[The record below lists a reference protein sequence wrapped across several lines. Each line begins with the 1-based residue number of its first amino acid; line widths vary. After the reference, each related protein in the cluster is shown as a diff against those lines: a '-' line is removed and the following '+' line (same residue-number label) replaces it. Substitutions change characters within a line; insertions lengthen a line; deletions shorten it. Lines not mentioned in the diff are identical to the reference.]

1 MASDPDW
8 QRELK
13 EAEDALNARADQMGR
28 LKTEFDHNLN
38 KLSESYYPKMRPLK
52 IQVYNSQQHRHVLE
66 NKIDWLGLVL
76 ERMRD
81 KDGAWD
87 ESRDMR
93 ADRDALLQSA
103 VPQFDDAIDA
113 LQDLRKEDL
122 AVMRKYEH
130 PPALVLETM
139 EAVMILRGEEDFKW
153 EDAKFLLCDTY
164 FFSFFVSKAKN
175 YDKDNIADGVLTRL
189 EKFMHS
195 PDFEPAVVAE
205 ASVPCGALCK
215 WIRALYEH
223 ATLLRMTEPK
233 RRTLEEVGEEQKRA
247 REELQAKKEETSGA
261 EAKLVSLQ
269 REYEQ
274 RRRDLKARYDECM
287 DPLQDMFLEAH
298 AQYGETFC
306 SPRRE
311 HFTAGYEAPTT
322 EAS

>member
-1 MASDPDW
+1 MGDPDW
-8 QRELK
+8 VRELK

-38 KLSESYYPKMRPLK
+38 KLTESYYPKMRPLK
-52 IQVYNSQQHRHVLE
+52 VQVYFSLQQRR
-66 NKIDWLGLVL
+66 VL
-76 ERMRD
+76 ERSVEWLELVLSRMLG
-81 KDGAWD
+81 KDGLWD
-87 ESRDMR
+87 ELRDTR
-93 ADRDALLQSA
+93 ADRDALLQTA
-103 VPQFDDAIDA
+103 QPAFDDAIDS

-130 PPALVLETM
+130 PPLLVLETM
-139 EAVMILRGEEDFKW
+139 EAVMVLRGEESFSW
-153 EDAKFLLCDTY
+153 EDAKFILCDTY

-175 YDKDNIADGVLTRL
+175 YDKNNIPDEVLSKL
-189 EKFMHS
+189 KKFMDS
-195 PDFEPAVVAE
+195 PDFEPAVVAD

-223 ATLLRMTEPK
+223 AILRRMSEPK
-233 RRTLEEVGEEQKRA
+233 RRSEEDIRDEIRRA
-247 REELQAKKEETSGA
+247 KEELQAKKEETRGA
-261 EAKLVSLQ
+261 ETKLAALQ
-269 REYEQ
+269 KEFEQ

-311 HFTAGYEAPTT
+311 HFTAGYEPPAA
-322 EAS
+322 ES

>member
-1 MASDPDW
+1 MPDAEW
-8 QRELK
+8 ERQLK
-13 EAEDALNARADQMGR
+13 EAEDALNARADQMAR

-38 KLSESYYPKMRPLK
+38 KLTESYYPKMRPLK
-52 IQVYNSQQHRHVLE
+52 VQVYHSLQQRRMLE
-66 NKIDWLGLVL
+66 KKIEWLGLVTD
-76 ERMRD
+76 RMRS

-87 ESRDMR
+87 EARDLR
-93 ADRDALLQSA
+93 PDRDAFLHQTA
-103 VPQFDDAIDA
+103 PQFDDAIDA

-130 PPALVLETM
+130 PPQLVLETM
-139 EAVMILRGEEDFKW
+139 EAVMILRNEERFGW

-175 YDKDNIADGVLTRL
+175 YDKDNIPEELLQRL
-189 EKFMHS
+189 DKFMHS

-215 WIRALYEH
+215 WIRALYEY
-223 ATLLRMTEPK
+223 ASLRRLSEPK
-233 RRTLEEVGEEQKRA
+233 KRTMDEVQDELRRA

-261 EAKLVSLQ
+261 EQKLAGLQ
-269 REYEQ
+269 REFEL

-287 DPLQDMFLEAH
+287 DPLQEMFLEAH

-311 HFTAGYEAPTT
+311 HFTAGYQPPADGI
-322 EAS
+322 S